1 MGWLAIGLIA
11 GTFFGV
17 LVGVLVIGLGQIAR
31 EPRERGDLLSQF
43 EPDRTEQPGDA
54 IHRQEVGDVE
64 IRLKHR
70 RAN

>member
-31 EPRERGDLLSQF
+31 EPRERGDLLVQL
-43 EPDRTEQPGDA
+43 EPDRTQQLGDA
-54 IHRQEVGDVE
+54 IHRQEGGDVE
-64 IRLKHR
+64 IPLKHR

>member
-17 LVGVLVIGLGQIAR
+17 LVGVLVIGLGQVAR
-31 EPRERGDLLSQF
+31 EPRERGDLLMQLD
-43 EPDRTEQPGDA
+43 PDRTQQPGDA
-54 IHRQEVGDVE
+54 LHRQKGGDVE
-64 IRLKHR
+64 IPLKHR